1 MKTVALSSLRKRNK
15 ASAVPLAF
23 PVAINLKVVLRE
35 HFELDGFLGA
45 QALLEAQTQ
54 MESQALLEV
63 VIISD
68 HDSFVLTEV
77 QGTTCSCRVKVCG
90 TDREIYFT
98 AATVTSGASRWLK

>member
-23 PVAINLKVVLRE
+23 PAAINLKVVLRE

-45 QALLEAQTQ
+45 QALLEAQTL

-63 VIISD
+63 VIISE
-68 HDSFVLTEV
+68 HDSFVMTEV
-77 QGTTCSCRVKVCG
+77 QGTTRVKVCG